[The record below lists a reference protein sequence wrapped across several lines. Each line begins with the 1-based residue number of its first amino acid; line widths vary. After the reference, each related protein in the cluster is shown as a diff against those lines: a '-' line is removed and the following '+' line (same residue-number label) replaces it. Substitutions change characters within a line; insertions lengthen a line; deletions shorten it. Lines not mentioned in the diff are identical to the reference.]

1 MASVTEAVQKTHRP
15 RDGAAAEAV
24 GQQETASGRTGG
36 LHEAAG
42 TDVAPR
48 RGAGRAA
55 ARQARRSS
63 KIGET
68 SGAPHQKTGE
78 TACNRSLSRL
88 PATLTSPVAD
98 GSNKGVQGQR
108 LFAFSPNSFE
118 RLDASLNSSNSFDAF
133 LFTNLSSS
141 VEPMSV
147 TKIPSTAPTQP
158 LATLVASTSSE
169 TVLHSVRPS
178 LGMAPAGHGMQVPSV
193 LTTPGGQVLQS
204 SPEPVCSVPGAD
216 AGGAAHLVLG
226 ALLAQDG
233 AAALR
238 APQVGPAGA
247 AHLRGADPVHDADL
261 RADLQLEHGLDG
273 GGVGVLMLIKAAS
286 KVA

>member
-1 MASVTEAVQKTHRP
+1 M
-15 RDGAAAEAV
+15 
-24 GQQETASGRTGG
+24 
-36 LHEAAG
+36 
-42 TDVAPR
+42 
-48 RGAGRAA
+48 
-55 ARQARRSS
+55 
-63 KIGET
+63 
-68 SGAPHQKTGE
+68 
-78 TACNRSLSRL
+78 
-88 PATLTSPVAD
+88 TSPVAD

-133 LFTNLSSS
+133 LFTNLSSSS

-204 SPEPVCSVPGAD
+204 SPAPACSVPGGQAEQTPV
-216 AGGAAHLVLG
+216 APPTSFSAHSWHG
-226 ALLAQDG
+226 TG
-233 AAALR
+233 
-238 APQVGPAGA
+238 
-247 AHLRGADPVHDADL
+247 
-261 RADLQLEHGLDG
+261 LQRSARPRWGRQGQLTSEARIRST
-273 GGVGVLMLIKAAS
+273 MLISVPISSSNTDLMAEVS
-286 KVA
+286 GS